1 MGDTK
6 VRREARQ
13 RALELRR
20 AVGGDLRRMRLD
32 AGLSAAAVARAASI
46 DPAYLAHVERGEQE
60 AGLEVLAAIGSVLGA
75 DLGVRLH
82 PNTGPLIH
90 DRTQAPM
97 EEALLRALHR
107 RWIPSPEVLVVDP
120 SRGVIDLVLDDDTD
134 DLLVATELQG
144 QLRRLEQQV
153 RWHREKELS
162 MPSSSVWSFA
172 AAGGRRP
179 RTSRL
184 LVLRSSHAIRDIATT
199 FEATLRAAY
208 PARLA
213 DTLGAL
219 CGTSPWPGPA
229 IAWMAVEGRRAHLMD
244 APPRGVRLGR

>member
-6 VRREARQ
+6 VRRDARQ

-20 AVGGDLRRMRLD
+20 AAGGDLRRMRLD

-60 AGLEVLAAIGSVLGA
+60 AGLEVLAALGSVLGA
-75 DLGVRLH
+75 DLGVRFH

-97 EEALLRALHR
+97 EEALLRDLHR
-107 RWIPSPEVLVVDP
+107 RWIPSPEVLVLSP
-120 SRGVIDLVLDDDTD
+120 SRGVIDIVLDDAD

-144 QLRRLEQQV
+144 QLRRLEQQI
-153 RWHREKELS
+153 RWHREKEQS
-162 MPSSSVWSFA
+162 IPSSEVWSFA
-172 AAGGRRP
+172 TAGGRRP

-213 DTLGAL
+213 DTLAAL
-219 CGTSPWPGPA
+219 CSTAPWPGPSV
-229 IAWMAVEGRRAHLMD
+229 AWMAVEGRRAHLMD
-244 APPRGVRLGR
+244 GPPRGVSLGR

>member
-6 VRREARQ
+6 VRRDARQ

-20 AVGGDLRRMRLD
+20 ATGDALRRLRLD

-46 DPAYLAHVERGEQE
+46 DPAYVARLERGDQE
-60 AGLEVLAAIGSVLGA
+60 AGLEVLAALGLVLGA
-75 DLGVRLH
+75 DLSIRLY

-97 EEALLRALHR
+97 EETLLRDLHP
-107 RWIPSPEVLVVDP
+107 RWVPSPEVLVTRP
-120 SRGVIDLVLDDDTD
+120 SRGVIDLVLDDPAD
-134 DLLVATELQG
+134 DVLVATELQG

-153 RWHREKELS
+153 RWHGEKEQSL
-162 MPSSSVWSFA
+162 PSSQLWSFMA
-172 AAGGRRP
+172 GGGRRP
-179 RTSRL
+179 GTSRL
-184 LVLRSSHAIRDIATT
+184 LVLRSTPELRDLAVT

-208 PARLA
+208 PARLG
-213 DTLGAL
+213 DTLDAL
-219 CGTSPWPGPA
+219 CGTSAWPGPGV
-229 IAWMAVEGRRAHLMD
+229 AWMQVEGRRAHLMA